1 MTASDPR
8 NLADWRLDEHEAS
21 HLPTDASGH
30 LADLAVPAGLTR
42 PAVVQGTLSG
52 FGRAF
57 TRAPATALEIDDD
70 GALRLA
76 RGLATIWLAR
86 LDVASLA
93 DGDIATL
100 VQRGAGGAG
109 DPVAFGLRVVVVD
122 ASAGLCRLEMFWQNA
137 AGADVVDT
145 GAEFNWPPDAVA
157 LLAGVREVIRGQLA
171 VRYQVNGYSLA
182 GQQNHS
188 LDVGSSATAPVV
200 MGAGRDGATY
210 QDHWLGEID
219 AGQIV
224 GEAVAPTE
232 LRWLWERLSIDMPA
246 GVKMIRSFVP
256 PGDPFVY
263 SPDPESDVQRELA
276 MEGMALGYAKS
287 LARRLRSYLLPDV
300 AWGEALEAWERILEA
315 RPHPGDDIAT
325 RQARVSSVLGSFLG
339 AGAED
344 IKIQLQELLGLD
356 AADIELLEY
365 DNDRAVPFDGSPEG
379 GLRIEGNATII
390 TDAGEC
396 VMDSGGAQDLEWRGP
411 VTAGASL
418 RIWGLSSG
426 VDAYVSGKVALLDDS
441 GDAMAGLVLGS
452 RKRDEWFFFGVRQ
465 TAGTPLNELVW
476 FKYAAG
482 VSGAATVLDASWDTS
497 PTWLTA
503 HVLEDGTI
511 DLRWGTSLANAQ
523 ASAFPV
529 NVDPGIGIPEWAGFA
544 VAAPGGSS
552 PSDINA
558 YFDDFFSHTPQGTQ
572 RFNFWAYRDPGLP
585 GTYDLEGAR
594 LLMQRIALGH
604 NRVGATSTR
613 GMTLGDDPANG
624 LGVAPLGVG
633 D

>member
-1 MTASDPR
+1 MTLLDPR
-8 NLADWRLDEHEAS
+8 LVADWRLDEHEAS

-42 PAVVQGTLSG
+42 PDVAQGTLSG

-57 TRAPATALEIDDD
+57 TRAPATALEIDDA
-70 GALRLA
+70 GALRLT
-76 RGLATIWLAR
+76 RGLATIWLGR
-86 LDVASLA
+86 LDVASLV
-93 DGDIATL
+93 DDDIATL

-109 DPVAFGLRVVVVD
+109 DPIPFGLRVVVLD
-122 ASAGLCRLEMFWQNA
+122 AVAGSCRLEMYWQTA
-137 AGADVVDT
+137 AGADVVDA
-145 GAEFNWPPDAVA
+145 GAEFTWPPGAFL

-171 VRYQVNGYSLA
+171 VRYQVNGHSLA
-182 GQQNHS
+182 GEQNHS
-188 LDVGSSATAPVV
+188 LDVGSSATAPIV

-219 AGQIV
+219 AGSIV

-232 LRWLWERLSIDMPA
+232 LRWIWERISIDMPA
-246 GVKMIRSFVP
+246 GVKMIRAFVP

-287 LARRLRSYLLPDV
+287 LARRLRFYLLPDV
-300 AWGEALEAWERILEA
+300 AWGEVLEAWERILEA
-315 RPHPGDDIAT
+315 RPHAGDDIAT
-325 RQARVSSVLGSFLG
+325 RQARVSGILGSFLG

-344 IKIQLQELLGLD
+344 IKIQLQETLGLD

-365 DNDRAVPFDGSPEG
+365 DNDRSVPFDGSPEG

-396 VMDSGGAQDLEWRGP
+396 VMDTGGAKDLEWRGP
-411 VTAGASL
+411 VTPGASL
-418 RIWGLSSG
+418 RIWGLASG
-426 VDAYVSGKVALLDDS
+426 VDAYVSGKVALLGTS

-452 RKRDEWFFFGVRQ
+452 RKRDEWFFVGVRQ
-465 TAGTPLNELVW
+465 TAGAPTNAIVW
-476 FKYAAG
+476 FKYQAG
-482 VSGAATVLDASWDTS
+482 VTGSETVLAAAWNTS
-497 PTWLTA
+497 PTWITA

-511 DLRWGTSLANAQ
+511 DVRWGTSLANAQ
-523 ASAFPV
+523 GSIFPA
-529 NVDPGIGIPEWAGFA
+529 NVDPGIEIPEWAGFA
-544 VAAPGGSS
+544 VAAPAGAAA
-552 PSDINA
+552 SDIEA
-558 YFDDFFSHTPQGTQ
+558 YFDDFFSHTPEGHQ
-572 RFNFWAYRDPGLP
+572 RFNFWAYRDPLLP

-604 NRVGATSTR
+604 NRVGATSTLAF
-613 GMTLGDDPANG
+613 TLGDDPANG
-624 LGVAPLGVG
+624 LGEAPLGVG